1 MPYFPV
7 LDNDAVAVPLTL
19 FTIGDLSDIRSLTQ
33 FRPVYSP
40 RSRIRGA
47 DRPEP
52 TSIDFD
58 CVTYGKDLEERMAQR
73 DTILAAASRGEPWL
87 KFCRRGVPYERA
99 IRIGRAL
106 RRTSSWVDQRE
117 MRALQLRL
125 SMEIIAPYWQSVEEV
140 VLLEDLVAG
149 SNFYNLEN
157 VGSQPAYPVIMITW
171 PEKIGRAH

>member
-40 RSRIRGA
+40 RSRIRGD

-52 TSIDFD
+52 TSIDFEG
-58 CVTYGKDLEERMAQR
+58 VIYGKDLEEMMAKR
-73 DTILAAASRGEPWL
+73 DTILAAASRGEQWL
-87 KFCRRGVPYERA
+87 KFYRRGVPYERA

-140 VLLEDLVAG
+140 VLLEDR
-149 SNFYNLEN
+149 SEERR
-157 VGSQPAYPVIMITW
+157 VG
-171 PEKIGRAH
+171 KGGRGRRRRW